1 MTSHIS
7 LSRPYTAAIGAPT
20 ITVVDP
26 AIFAYRYFAACM
38 SCTFCADG
46 CCTHGVD
53 VDGRV
58 MVEILAQADRIEA
71 VVGVPRFE
79 WFAGEVE
86 ADPEAPGGE
95 TRRTAVRDGYCVF
108 HDAKGRGCLLH
119 AYALS
124 TGQDYHR
131 LKPMVSTLFP
141 VTFGDGALLLSDELE
156 DGTLVCAGTG
166 PTAYEAARAE
176 LAFYFGDDLVVELDR
191 LATATARLTHLRRGR
206 DHAASAAPRPAS
218 SLRAKTER

>member
-1 MTSHIS
+1 
-7 LSRPYTAAIGAPT
+7 
-20 ITVVDP
+20 
-26 AIFAYRYFAACM
+26 M
-38 SCTFCADG
+38 SCSFCADG

-58 MVEILAQADRIEA
+58 MAEIVAQADRIEA
-71 VVGVPRFE
+71 VVGIPRTE
-79 WFAGEVE
+79 WFAGDAE
-86 ADPEAPGGE
+86 ADREAPGGV

-124 TGQDYHR
+124 TRQDYHD

-156 DGTLVCAGTG
+156 DGTLVCAGAG
-166 PTAYEAARAE
+166 PTAYQAARPE
-176 LAFYFGDDLVVELDR
+176 LAFYFGDDLVAELDR
-191 LATATARLTHLRRGR
+191 LATVTAN
-206 DHAASAAPRPAS
+206 A
-218 SLRAKTER
+218 